1 MHDQQLI
8 DLLEMRK
15 ITLSKLYDNEHLGRK
30 RAEVLIRINE
40 LYFLIQYIKN
50 LVKEERKK

>member
-1 MHDQQLI
+1 MEDQQLI

-15 ITLSKLYDNEHLGRK
+15 ITLDKLYDNEHLGRK

-50 LVKEERKK
+50 IVKEEKK